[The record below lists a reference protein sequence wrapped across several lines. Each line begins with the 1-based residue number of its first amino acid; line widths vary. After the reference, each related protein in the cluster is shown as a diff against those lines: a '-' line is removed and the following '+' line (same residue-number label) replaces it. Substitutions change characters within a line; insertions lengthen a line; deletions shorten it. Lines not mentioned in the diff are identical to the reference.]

1 MISGSAWSS
10 SPPEK
15 MRKHHHFRIL
25 LVEDNPADVLI
36 LEELLEEV
44 HDFDFTVKDVSR
56 MADCLAELGRETYDA
71 VLLDLGL
78 PDSQGEQTCLRLK
91 KEFPDVPVLVLTG
104 LEDDEAGTRALRM
117 GAQDFL
123 RKNQFEGA
131 LLGRS
136 ISYAVERQRI
146 DSELRSKTRQ
156 LAASESRIRQIID
169 ANTDAILVVDRDKIV
184 QFANPAAEQMLDSRL
199 LDLIGRP
206 FAYPLSR
213 VGTCGQE
220 EPCELDI
227 SHRDGSM
234 LVAELR
240 MVETVWNDRE
250 AVLVSM
256 RDITQRKLNEA
267 TLKRDAEILS
277 RLRDAIIFTDLE
289 TKIEYWNEGA
299 TNLLGWTAEE
309 MVGKSYLCRYSKEER
324 AATLKRLE
332 RLRAGHAIHRE
343 REEIRKDG
351 SKVWVEALAYSTL
364 DSEGQPNG
372 ILIILRDVS
381 DKRKL
386 EGQLNQAQKMEAIGT
401 LAGGIA
407 HDFNN
412 IMMAINGYTQL
423 ANMASNQPEVREHL
437 DTVTR
442 ACSRATTLIKQIL
455 TFSRQQ
461 PQERK
466 PTQLYEVIDETI
478 ALLRASL
485 PSSIEIVTTL
495 EPAAP
500 TVLANAGQIQQV
512 LLNLGT
518 NALHAMKGLTGHLE
532 FILEPFEVDTHV
544 AEQNPNLQPGK
555 YVRISVSDSGHGMD
569 KETLQR
575 IYDPFFTTKPAGEGT
590 GLGLAVVHGIM
601 KSHDGAI
608 TVYSQRNVGTTF
620 RLYFPVHIDTVVDV
634 DDESAPVPQG
644 NGERILIVDDEE
656 SLLLLGEKSLEL
668 IGYEAEGCANVIEA
682 LERVKQQPDRYDL
695 IITDETMPGMTGM
708 DFIREVLKLRPGQRI
723 ILTTGY
729 SAKLT
734 PEVIED
740 AGISALLP
748 KPHSIHVLGTLVSKV
763 LKEG

>member
-1 MISGSAWSS
+1 MA
-10 SPPEK
+10 E
-15 MRKHHHFRIL
+15 RRQFRIL

-36 LEELLEEV
+36 LQELLEEV
-44 HDFDFTVKDVSR
+44 HDFEFTVSHVSR
-56 MADCLAELGRETYDA
+56 MADCLAELGRESYDA

-131 LLGRS
+131 LLGR
-136 ISYAVERQRI
+136 
-146 DSELRSKTRQ
+146 Q
-156 LAASESRIRQIID
+156 LASSEARIRQIID
-169 ANTDAILVVDRDKIV
+169 SSMDAILVVDRDKIV
-184 QFANPAAEQMLDSRL
+184 QFANPAAEQMLDCRL

-206 FAYPLSR
+206 FAYPLS
-213 VGTCGQE
+213 GT

-227 SHRDGSM
+227 AHRDGS
-234 LVAELR
+234 VCVVELR
-240 MVETVWNDRE
+240 MVETIWNDRE
-250 AVLVSM
+250 AMLATM
-256 RDITQRKLNEA
+256 RDITQRKRNEA

-277 RLRDAIIFTDLE
+277 RLRDAIIFTDLD

-299 TNLLGWTAEE
+299 ANLLGWTAEE
-309 MVGKSYLCRYSKEER
+309 MLGKSYLCRYSKEER
-324 AATLKRLE
+324 PATLKRLE

-351 SKVWVEALAYSTL
+351 SKVWVEALAYSTR
-364 DSEGQPNG
+364 DSDGKPNG

-423 ANMASNQPEVREHL
+423 ASMASNQPEVRQHL

-495 EPAAP
+495 ESAAP
-500 TVLANAGQIQQV
+500 AVLANAGQIQQV

-518 NALHAMKGLTGHLE
+518 NALHAMKGQAGHLE
-532 FILEPFEVDTHV
+532 FILEPFEVDKHV

-575 IYDPFFTTKPAGEGT
+575 IYDPFFTTKPVGEGT
-590 GLGLAVVHGIM
+590 GLGLAVAHGIM

-620 RLYFPVHIDTVVDV
+620 RLYFPVHMDTVVDV

-644 NGERILIVDDEE
+644 HGERILIVDDEE
-656 SLLLLGEKSLEL
+656 SLLLLGQKSLEL
-668 IGYEAEGCANVIEA
+668 IGYEAEGCANVLEA
-682 LERVKQQPDRYDL
+682 LERIRQQPDRYDL

-708 DFIREVLKLRPGQRI
+708 DFIREVLTLRPGQRI

-748 KPHSIHVLGTLVSKV
+748 KPHSIHVLGSLVSKV